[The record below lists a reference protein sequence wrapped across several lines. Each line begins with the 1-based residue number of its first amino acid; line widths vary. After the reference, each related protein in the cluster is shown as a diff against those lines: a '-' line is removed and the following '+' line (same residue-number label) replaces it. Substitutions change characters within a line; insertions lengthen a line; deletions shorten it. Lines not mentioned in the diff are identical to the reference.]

1 MKQSEYP
8 DLPVISSYRYEN
20 FFNVY
25 TDSND
30 FKFYNLLR
38 SINLFPANN
47 SEVEDDY
54 YIKFN
59 DTWHLISYNYYNTMD
74 LWWLVCAYNEIQ
86 NPVKMPE
93 PGTQIK
99 LLKAS
104 YVSDVISELNKQIRQ

>member
-20 FFNVY
+20 FFNIY
-25 TDSND
+25 TDGND

-47 SEVEDDY
+47 SEVEDVY
-54 YIKFN
+54 NTTFN
-59 DTWHLISYNYYNTMD
+59 DTWHLISYKYYNTMD

-99 LLKAS
+99 LLKS
-104 YVSDVISELNKQIRQ
+104 NYVSNIISELNKQIKQ